1 MGNGSFPEMNWG
13 QLGILSITHVL
24 LVVWQHLGLLLKR
37 LQVQTNFFYKNF
49 VTEFYELSDI
59 SFFIKR
65 L

>member
-1 MGNGSFPEMNWG
+1 MNWG
-13 QLGILSITHVL
+13 QLRMSITHVL